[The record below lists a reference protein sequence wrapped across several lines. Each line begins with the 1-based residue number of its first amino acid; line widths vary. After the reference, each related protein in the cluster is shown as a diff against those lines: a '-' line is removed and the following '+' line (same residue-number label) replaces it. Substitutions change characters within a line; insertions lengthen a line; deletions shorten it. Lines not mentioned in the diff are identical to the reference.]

1 MPIKKAISFIE
12 QNLDQ
17 QITFGEIAHVAG
29 LSPYYFARLF
39 RSATGKTTMGYLRHR
54 RLTEAAKILESNQDT
69 SLIHLA
75 LDYGFDSQEAFTRAF
90 KKCFGLPPG
99 QYRSNGCSI
108 SAKYQLSLLHST
120 ASITR
125 GTLLEPDII
134 KKETFYIIGISD
146 DFGSDT
152 GKSVPDLWKQ
162 VRYRYSEINHSK
174 NGHAYGL
181 CLKGSPE
188 SFTYMAALEVDDLNS
203 VPSGMQGFVIQEAD
217 YAVFT
222 FAIDDKT
229 PIEDQFSK
237 VYQTIWGNWLP
248 NSNYEYANTPDFELY
263 NNRFDGNTA
272 TGQVDIWIPVI
283 KKALPA

>member
-17 QITFGEIAHVAG
+17 QITFGEIADNAG

-39 RSATGKTTMGYLRHR
+39 RSATGKTAMGYLRHR
-54 RLTEAAKILESNQDT
+54 RLTEAAKILESDQRT

-108 SAKYQLSLLHST
+108 SAKYQLSLLHS
-120 ASITR
+120 ITTNS
-125 GTLLEPDII
+125 GILPMEPNII
-134 KKETFYIIGISD
+134 KKSAFHIVGISD
-146 DFGSDT
+146 DFGPDT
-152 GKSVPDLWKQ
+152 DKSIPDLWEK
-162 VRYRYSEINHSK
+162 VVGRHTEITHSK
-174 NGHAYGL
+174 NSRAYGL

-188 SFTYMAALEVDDLNS
+188 NFTYMAAFEVDDLNNI
-203 VPSGMQGFVIQEAD
+203 PTGMEGLVIEEAD

-222 FAIDDKT
+222 FTIDDKS
-229 PIEDQFSK
+229 PIGEQFSN
-237 VYQTIWGNWLP
+237 VYQGIWGNWLP
-248 NSNYEYANTPDFELY
+248 NSDYDYADTPDFELY
-263 NNRFDGNTA
+263 DDRFDGSSA
-272 TGQVDIWIPVI
+272 TGEVDIWIPVT
-283 KKALPA
+283 KKELSA